1 MKRILAVA
9 RKEVLHILRDPRSL
23 GVAVFMP
30 LGMLLVY
37 GFAIDMELREL
48 PLGVLDQDGSR
59 ASRELLRRVT
69 SGGFIVEAARL
80 ASREEIETG
89 FRRNRF
95 RAALVIPTGFAESLA
110 GPDPAD
116 LQVII
121 DGADGSTAAT
131 VDNYLRA
138 MIALV
143 DTELRGAS
151 LRRPPPP
158 VDVRTRIQFNPELES
173 THFIVPGL
181 VAVVLMMIC
190 ALLTS
195 IAITREKETGTLE
208 QILTTPVTATQVV
221 VGKLAPY
228 VVVGCVDAALV
239 LAVGRVVFGVPMAG
253 SWWVLAAYSLLFVL
267 IALALGLLVSSLA
280 GSQRVAMFAALMVT
294 FLPTMLLSGF
304 VFAHASMPLP
314 LRILG
319 QVVPAT
325 HYLEV
330 VRGIMLK
337 GELWFPRQLLVMAA
351 MLGALIVGSTRG
363 FRETLE

>member
-1 MKRILAVA
+1 MRRILAVA

-30 LGMLLVY
+30 LGMLLIY
-37 GFAIDMELREL
+37 GFAIDMELKEL
-48 PLGVLDQDGSR
+48 PIAVLDQDHSLE
-59 ASRELLRRVT
+59 SRELLRRVA
-69 SGGFIVEAARL
+69 SSSFMVEAARL
-80 ASREEIETG
+80 TSRDEIEPG
-89 FRRNRF
+89 FRRNRY
-95 RAALVIPTGFAESLA
+95 RAALIVPRGYAEALTGAE
-110 GPDPAD
+110 PAK
-116 LQVII
+116 LQVLI

-138 MIALV
+138 MIRLADARAREGTGV
-143 DTELRGAS
+143 R
-151 LRRPPPP
+151 PP
-158 VDVRTRIQFNPELES
+158 VDVRTRIRFNPELES

-208 QILTTPVTATQVV
+208 QILTTPVTPMQVI
-221 VGKLAPY
+221 VGKLLPY
-228 VVVGCVDAALV
+228 VGVASIDTALV
-239 LAVGRVVFGVPMAG
+239 LGVGRVVFGVPMAG

-267 IALALGLLVSSLA
+267 IALALGLLVSSVA
-280 GSQRVAMFAALMVT
+280 QTQRVAMFAALMAT

-304 VFAHASMPLP
+304 IFAHASMALP
-314 LRILG
+314 LRVLG
-319 QVVPAT
+319 KVIPAT
-325 HYLEV
+325 HYLII

-337 GELWFPRQLLVMAA
+337 GELWFPKELLIMTA
-351 MLGALIVGSTRG
+351 MLIVLVVGATRR

>member
-1 MKRILAVA
+1 MRRVLAVA

-30 LGMLLVY
+30 LGMLLIY
-37 GFAIDMELREL
+37 GFAIDMELKEL
-48 PLGVLDQDGSR
+48 PIGVLDRDHSR
-59 ASRELLRRVT
+59 ASRELVRRVT
-69 SGGFIVEAARL
+69 SSGFIVEAARL
-80 ASREEIETG
+80 SSREEIEPG

-95 RAALVIPTGFAESLA
+95 RAALVVPRGFAESLGA
-110 GPDPAD
+110 SEPAD

-143 DTELRGAS
+143 DAELRAGPA
-151 LRRPPPP
+151 RRPEVP

-208 QILTTPVTATQVV
+208 QILTTPVTPAQVV
-221 VGKLAPY
+221 VGKLVPY
-228 VVVGCVDAALV
+228 VVVGAVDTALV

-253 SWWVLAAYSLLFVL
+253 SWWALAAYSLLFVM
-267 IALALGLLVSSLA
+267 IALALGLLISSVA
-280 GSQRVAMFAALMVT
+280 GTQQVAMFAALMAT

-304 VFAHASMPLP
+304 VFAHASMPVP
-314 LRILG
+314 LRVLG
-319 QVVPAT
+319 QLIPAT

-337 GELWFPRQLLVMAA
+337 GEAWFPRQLLIMAA
-351 MLGALIVGSTRG
+351 MLAGLILGSTRR

>member
-1 MKRILAVA
+1 VA

-23 GVAVFMP
+23 AVAVFMP
-30 LGMLLVY
+30 LGMLLIY

-48 PLGVLDQDGSR
+48 PIGVLDRDHSR

-69 SGGFIVEAARL
+69 SSGFIVEAARL
-80 ASREEIETG
+80 GSRDEIETG

-95 RAALVIPTGFAESLA
+95 RAVLVVPSGFAESVSGAAA
-110 GPDPAD
+110 GAAR
-116 LQVII
+116 LQILI

-131 VDNYLRA
+131 VDNYLRS
-138 MIALV
+138 MIALA
-143 DTELRGAS
+143 DAELRGGGGPRS
-151 LRRPPPP
+151 GP

-208 QILTTPVTATQVV
+208 QILTTPVTPAQVV
-221 VGKLAPY
+221 VGKLLPY
-228 VVVGCVDAALV
+228 VVVGAVDAALV
-239 LAVGRVVFGVPMAG
+239 LGVGRVVFGVPMVG
-253 SWWVLAAYSLLFVL
+253 SWAALAAYSLLFVL
-267 IALALGLLVSSLA
+267 IALALGLLVSSVA
-280 GSQRVAMFAALMVT
+280 ATQRVAMFAALMAT

-304 VFAHASMPLP
+304 IFAHASMPVP

-319 QVVPAT
+319 QLIPAT
-325 HYLEV
+325 HYLQV

-337 GELWFPRQLLVMAA
+337 GELWFPRQLAIMGA
-351 MLGALIVGSTRG
+351 MLVVLILGSTRR